1 MKSQKNMI
9 SITLG
14 ALFIVLSPLALS
26 GEIIYQPN
34 NPSFGGDPLRGN
46 YLLNKAQSQD
56 THKDPDAPEF
66 SEFTEDSFLIEELR
80 SGALNEALQQAYN
93 GDGKGITELDS
104 PTLDITLN
112 NTGPRSFYLTIRD
125 KTTGEVTRIDF
136 GQ

>member
-1 MKSQKNMI
+1 MKIMKNTL

-14 ALFIVLSPLALS
+14 AIFLVVSPLSIS

-56 THKDPDAPEF
+56 THKDPDAPDFSGF
-66 SEFTEDSFLIEELR
+66 SENSLFIEELR
-80 SGALNEALQQAYN
+80 SGALNEALQQAYD
-93 GDGKGITELDS
+93 GEGKGVTQLDS

-112 NTGPRSFYLTIRD
+112 NTGPRSFYLIIRD